1 MLTLKFT
8 QAHKT
13 DWTHISQK
21 FITWTQIICGCY
33 LIKHCGEKILLIA
46 LIKSRILSSKTIGP
60 DRRRIMRYRKL
71 LSTILATIFVAGAVL
86 GINAQVKAQQD
97 VAGYLKERL
106 TQQKVPV
113 VDIKTLQKF
122 PLQIEITL
130 QSTSDG
136 IKGVPED
143 PIYLL
148 LVEREVIL
156 ARQKGYFI
164 DRYIR
169 ITLSAQGEQIA
180 WADTHVKLFE
190 NLLLDISPS
199 KVSNDVTVEEITN
212 AMRLYK
218 TPAYDLNIT
227 SENGMQS
234 LMFRLSVQSID
245 EANSVLPDVM
255 KSISS
260 SIDSANN
267 KGSHVVV
274 YRLELRDLNGNLLLN
289 YIRDLQ
295 IGSERWWMDENLA
308 PTWFSVPAFVP

>member
-1 MLTLKFT
+1 
-8 QAHKT
+8 
-13 DWTHISQK
+13 
-21 FITWTQIICGCY
+21 
-33 LIKHCGEKILLIA
+33 
-46 LIKSRILSSKTIGP
+46 
-60 DRRRIMRYRKL
+60 MRYRKL

>member
-1 MLTLKFT
+1 
-8 QAHKT
+8 
-13 DWTHISQK
+13 
-21 FITWTQIICGCY
+21 
-33 LIKHCGEKILLIA
+33 
-46 LIKSRILSSKTIGP
+46 
-60 DRRRIMRYRKL
+60 MRYRKL
-71 LSTILATIFVAGAVL
+71 LSIILATIFVVWAVL

-97 VAGYLKERL
+97 VVGYLKERL
-106 TQQKVPV
+106 IQQNVPV
-113 VDIKTLQKF
+113 VDIKTLLEF
-122 PLQIEITL
+122 PLQLEITL

-190 NLLLDISPS
+190 NLLIDVSPS
-199 KVSNDVTVEEITN
+199 KVSNDVTLEEVAN
-212 AMRLYK
+212 AMRLYT
-218 TPAYDLNIT
+218 TPAYDLNIN
-227 SENGMQS
+227 SENGLQF
-234 LMFRLSVQSID
+234 LVFRLSAQSID

-260 SIDSANN
+260 SIDSAND
-267 KGSHVVV
+267 KGSHIVI
-274 YRLELRDLNGNLLLN
+274 YRLELRDPNGNLLLN

-295 IGSERWWMDENLA
+295 ISSERWWMDENLT
-308 PTWFSVPAFVP
+308 PTWFSVPVSVP